1 MQTLY
6 MLPDS
11 QWKEI
16 RTIIEPKERKR
27 KVSLQV
33 IASGII
39 YLLSNGCKWD
49 SLPPCYGPY
58 KLVWYYY
65 NKWMAYGTLELLL
78 YKLDGKLRTTKQHRE
93 AEPSLIIVD
102 SQSVKTTA
110 GTGEQTGYD
119 GGKKVKG
126 RKRHIAVDTQGN
138 VVAAGITAANVH
150 DKPGALSIKE
160 QVEDFSSVKKIV
172 ADGAYQGIPPFDAH
186 GRIEWEIVEKKAANC
201 FKVLPKR
208 WIVERTL
215 AWLNNFRRLSKDYV
229 KSILMSKAMLLMSS
243 IVICLCKLSTSI

>member
-1 MQTLY
+1 MQSLY

-16 RTIIEPKERKR
+16 KAIIEPKERKR
-27 KVSLQV
+27 KVHLQV
-33 IASGII
+33 IVSGII

-49 SLPPCYGPY
+49 SLPPCYGHY
-58 KLVWYYY
+58 KSVWYYY
-65 NKWMAYGTLELLL
+65 NKWMLYGTLELLL
-78 YKLDGKLRTTKQHRE
+78 YKLDGKLRTTKQHRK
-93 AEPSLIIVD
+93 AEPSLVIVD

-110 GTGEQTGYD
+110 GTSEQTGYD

-138 VVAAGITAANVH
+138 VVAAGVTAANVH

-160 QVEDFSSVKKIV
+160 QVEDLGRVKKIV
-172 ADGAYQGIPPFDAH
+172 ADGAYQGIPPFNDH
-186 GRIEWEIVEKKAANC
+186 GRIEWEIVEKKAGNR

-208 WIVERTL
+208 WVVERTL
-215 AWLNNFRRLSKDYV
+215 AWLNNFRRLSKDYE
-229 KSILMSKAMLLMSS
+229 KSTLMSKAMILMSS
-243 IVICLCKLSTSI
+243 IVICLSKLCT

>member
-11 QWKEI
+11 QWKQI
-16 RTIIEPKERKR
+16 KAIIEPKQRRR
-27 KVSLQV
+27 KVNLQV
-33 IASGII
+33 IISGII

-49 SLPPCYGPY
+49 SLPPCYGHY

-65 NKWMAYGTLELLL
+65 NKWMLYGTLELLL
-78 YKLDGKLRTTKQHRE
+78 YKLNVKLRTAKQHRK
-93 AEPSLIIVD
+93 AEPSVVIID

-110 GTGEQTGYD
+110 GTSEQTGYD
-119 GGKKVKG
+119 ANKKVKG

-138 VVAAGITAANVH
+138 VMAAGITAASVH
-150 DKPGALSIKE
+150 DKPGALSIEE
-160 QVEDFSSVKKIV
+160 QVEDLGGVKKIM
-172 ADGAYQGIPPFDAH
+172 ADGAYKGIPPFTVH
-186 GRIEWEIVEKKAANC
+186 GRIEWEIVEKKERNC

-215 AWLNNFRRLSKDYV
+215 AWLSNFRRLSKDYE
-229 KSILMSKAMLLMSS
+229 KSITMSKAMILMSS
-243 IVICLCKLSTSI
+243 IVITLNKLCT

>member
-1 MQTLY
+1 MMQTLY

-16 RTIIEPKERKR
+16 KAIIEPKERKR

-33 IASGII
+33 IVSGII
-39 YLLSNGCKWD
+39 YLLTNGCKWD
-49 SLPPCYGPY
+49 SLPPCYGHC

-65 NKWMAYGTLELLL
+65 NKWMVYGTLELLL
-78 YKLDGKLRTTKQHRE
+78 YKLDVKLRTTKQHRQ
-93 AEPSLIIVD
+93 AEPSLLIVD

-110 GTGEQTGYD
+110 GTSEQTGYD
-119 GGKKVKG
+119 GGKQVKG
-126 RKRHIAVDTQGN
+126 RKRHLAVDTQGN

-150 DKPGALSIKE
+150 DKPGALTVRE
-160 QVEDFSSVKKIV
+160 QVEDLGRVKKIV
-172 ADGAYQGIPPFDAH
+172 ADGAYQGIPPFTAH
-186 GRIEWEIVEKKAANC
+186 GRIEWEIVEKKAASR

-215 AWLNNFRRLSKDYV
+215 AWLNNFRRLSKDYE
-229 KSILMSKAMLLMSS
+229 KSTLMSKAMILMSS
-243 IVICLCKLSTSI
+243 IFITLNKLST